1 MKVVKNP
8 KFREKFNL
16 KKYVNQNKKSIK
28 DFTIRIIATIV
39 FTFIYGIG
47 MNLFIIQ
54 SKIRTYSGGVPG
66 IAQLIVD
73 IIEVSG
79 GSLPNKPYWNENILI
94 GLIVFV
100 GNIPILLLGWFGVSK
115 KFTIFS
121 IISVIVQSTVLSF
134 ITWDA
139 FASLDPLLLCIMGAI
154 LMGVG
159 TGGTLKFG
167 TSTGGFDIVGQYV
180 AHRTGKTVA
189 FISTM
194 INIGIAT
201 SGAFIKSF
209 TKVNGSY
216 IHSIPTLSVLESGG
230 LPVGYKLQGFQ
241 YGAAVLSYTV
251 LRLLITM
258 LVIDKLHT
266 AYHYTEVNII
276 SNHTI
281 ELSEAIIAK
290 LGRGVTLFDVRGGYG
305 YNEKQ
310 MIYLIIFSHERRALI
325 NIVNE
330 IDSHAFL
337 TFKHVETI
345 KGNFKKKYLA

>member
-1 MKVVKNP
+1 MKVVRNP
-8 KFREKFNL
+8 KFKEKVSFNIYL
-16 KKYVNQNKKSIK
+16 KNNKKQIK
-28 DFTIRIIATIV
+28 DFTIRVLATII

-47 MNLFIIQ
+47 MNWFILN

-66 IAQLIVD
+66 IAQLVVD
-73 IIEVSG
+73 IVKVSG
-79 GSLPNKPYWNENILI
+79 GVIPNNKYWNEHIII
-94 GLIVFV
+94 GLIVFL

-121 IISVIVQSTVLSF
+121 LVSVIVQSTVLSF
-134 ITWDA
+134 VKWDA
-139 FASLDPLLLCIMGAI
+139 FESLDPLILCMIGAI
-154 LMGVG
+154 LMGIG
-159 TGGTLKFG
+159 TGGTLKYG
-167 TSTGGFDIVGQYV
+167 TSTGGFDIVGQFV

-189 FISTM
+189 FVSTM

-201 SGAFIKSF
+201 SGAFINSF
-209 TKVNGSY
+209 NTGTNGITIPILKIIGTNQEAGY
-216 IHSIPTLSVLESGG
+216 IL
-230 LPVGYKLQGFQ
+230 KGFQ

-258 LVIDKLHT
+258 IVIDKLHT

-310 MIYLIIFSHERRALI
+310 MIYLIIFSHERRALLEL
-325 NIVNE
+325 VHE
-330 IDSHAFL
+330 IDFHAFL